1 MSALGEIRTPN
12 RLIRRCIFTTSPVV
26 ILSHRIAYTPLSDR
40 ISETSRFSLPTSAS
54 ECEVKVGLELGS
66 RSDTQLTFRVLQEA
80 LLTFMWM
87 PGLLWKAY
95 EMKESLRAIFPGDL
109 EIDEV
114 HEMLDRWCRRASEYE
129 TTEFN
134 PTFKDHPNAE
144 EKGFSPPPG
153 LEYPTGGSRDSTHE
167 FVQPLP
173 TRNGFHSV
181 KTTLAL
187 VCKFL
192 GPIDL
197 KSPYEG
203 ASLST

>member
-144 EKGFSPPPG
+144 EKGFSPPLQAWSIQREGRETQHMSSFNHCPLG
-153 LEYPTGGSRDSTHE
+153 TGFIPSR
-167 FVQPLP
+167 LP
-173 TRNGFHSV
+173 W
-181 KTTLAL
+181 
-187 VCKFL
+187 
-192 GPIDL
+192 PW
-197 KSPYEG
+197 Y
-203 ASLST
+203 ASFSDRLT